1 MKKSLVA
8 LAFGTMGLGIAE
20 FGMMSVLSV
29 VAKGLDVSV
38 SEAGHFV
45 SSYALGVCAGAPALV
60 FLAQGRPLKK
70 LLIMLMILMCFGN
83 FMAVIAP
90 NYGFM
95 LAARFVS
102 GLQHGGFFGVAGI
115 VAKKLAP
122 PDKQV
127 EGMAVMISGMT
138 FANLVGIPIASYI
151 THIVTWHMLFAL
163 VVVWGIFTVYA
174 VGKWIPDVGR
184 ASSGSLASQFR
195 FLKKPQPWL
204 LLATIMFGNG
214 GLFCWY
220 SYINPIMIDV
230 AGFKS
235 YSMAGIII
243 IAGLGMVLGNYA
255 GGRLSGR
262 VSPVCLTTCMI
273 ALMFAASLLMFF
285 LASQACLA
293 LCLMFAGVFG
303 LFGVSGPEQY
313 LIIEN
318 SPGGEILG
326 ASSAQIAFNLGNA
339 LGAYLGGL
347 PMVFG
352 RSVQYSALPGVF
364 LTLLSLLAIYFFRRT
379 AQPSKKFSQD

>member
-1 MKKSLVA
+1 
-8 LAFGTMGLGIAE
+8 
-20 FGMMSVLSV
+20 MMSVLSV

-102 GLQHGGFFGVAGI
+102 GLPHGGFFGVAGI

-127 EGMAVMISGMT
+127 EAMAVMISGMT
-138 FANLVGIPIASYI
+138 FANLVGIPITSYI

-195 FLKKPQPWL
+195 FLKSRSRGCCWRRL
-204 LLATIMFGNG
+204 CSAT
-214 GLFCWY
+214 
-220 SYINPIMIDV
+220 
-230 AGFKS
+230 
-235 YSMAGIII
+235 
-243 IAGLGMVLGNYA
+243 
-255 GGRLSGR
+255 
-262 VSPVCLTTCMI
+262 
-273 ALMFAASLLMFF
+273 AA
-285 LASQACLA
+285 C
-293 LCLMFAGVFG
+293 FAGT
-303 LFGVSGPEQY
+303 
-313 LIIEN
+313 
-318 SPGGEILG
+318 
-326 ASSAQIAFNLGNA
+326 AT
-339 LGAYLGGL
+339 
-347 PMVFG
+347 
-352 RSVQYSALPGVF
+352 
-364 LTLLSLLAIYFFRRT
+364 LTRL
-379 AQPSKKFSQD
+379 

>member
-102 GLQHGGFFGVAGI
+102 GLPHGGFFGVAGI

-127 EGMAVMISGMT
+127 EAMADFCQSCRYSDNFIYY
-138 FANLVGIPIASYI
+138 AYCNLA
-151 THIVTWHMLFAL
+151 
-163 VVVWGIFTVYA
+163 YA
-174 VGKWIPDVGR
+174 VCACCRVGNIHGLCCWQMDSRRR
-184 ASSGSLASQFR
+184 AR
-195 FLKKPQPWL
+195 
-204 LLATIMFGNG
+204 
-214 GLFCWY
+214 
-220 SYINPIMIDV
+220 
-230 AGFKS
+230 
-235 YSMAGIII
+235 
-243 IAGLGMVLGNYA
+243 
-255 GGRLSGR
+255 
-262 VSPVCLTTCMI
+262 
-273 ALMFAASLLMFF
+273 
-285 LASQACLA
+285 
-293 LCLMFAGVFG
+293 
-303 LFGVSGPEQY
+303 
-313 LIIEN
+313 
-318 SPGGEILG
+318 
-326 ASSAQIAFNLGNA
+326 
-339 LGAYLGGL
+339 
-347 PMVFG
+347 
-352 RSVQYSALPGVF
+352 
-364 LTLLSLLAIYFFRRT
+364 FFR
-379 AQPSKKFSQD
+379 